1 MRANV
6 NTSAMKL
13 PTLRLSS
20 RDTKRITLLLNVVLV
35 VLLAHRLAGLTW
47 LILPQPA
54 QQPPPPPA
62 STAPGAGQGNQAGAE
77 YQRIAQWHLFG
88 KPAPLAQRHKAPVN
102 APETR
107 LNLTLHGIL
116 YNDDP
121 SQARAIIA
129 PNNGKEQAYK
139 VEDDLP
145 GGARI
150 DAIYPDKV
158 MLMRNGQY
166 ETLTLPEDKVKGA
179 ETSSLPNAGGRVDNA
194 NPNLPSGNV
203 GEALSNVR
211 QSIVDHPQDIQQY
224 VQFQPYT
231 RNGQYAGVR
240 VMPGANPQV
249 FNLTGLQPGDVIT
262 SVNNIP
268 LDNPDKGFQA
278 LEFLAQAQEV
288 NLTVL
293 RNGQTQ
299 NLTISFDH

>member
-1 MRANV
+1 
-6 NTSAMKL
+6 MKL

-20 RDTKRITLLLNVVLV
+20 RGTKRITLLLNVVLV

-47 LILPQPA
+47 LIVPQPA
-54 QQPPPPPA
+54 QQPAPPPA
-62 STAPGAGQGNQAGAE
+62 TTAPNASRGNQGGAA

-88 KPAPLAQRHKAPVN
+88 KPAPMAQQPKAPVN

-150 DAIYPDKV
+150 DAIYPNKV
-158 MLMRNGQY
+158 MLLRNGQY
-166 ETLTLPEDKVKGA
+166 ETLTLPEDKVEGA
-179 ETSSLPNAGGRVDNA
+179 ETTSRNAPPPDAGNVNSNLPN
-194 NPNLPSGNV
+194 GNV
-203 GEALSNVR
+203 NEVLANVR
-211 QSIVDHPQDIQQY
+211 QNIVDHPQDIQQY

-231 RNGQYAGVR
+231 SNGRYAGVR
-240 VMPGANPQV
+240 VMPGTNPQL

-262 SVNNIP
+262 SVNNIA

>member
-1 MRANV
+1 M
-6 NTSAMKL
+6 
-13 PTLRLSS
+13 
-20 RDTKRITLLLNVVLV
+20 
-35 VLLAHRLAGLTW
+35 
-47 LILPQPA
+47 A
-54 QQPPPPPA
+54 QQP
-62 STAPGAGQGNQAGAE
+62 
-77 YQRIAQWHLFG
+77 
-88 KPAPLAQRHKAPVN
+88 KAPVN

-150 DAIYPDKV
+150 DAIYPNKV
-158 MLMRNGQY
+158 MLLRNGQY

-179 ETSSLPNAGGRVDNA
+179 ETSTLPSAGGGADSA
-194 NPNLPSGNV
+194 NPNLPGGNV
-203 GEALSNVR
+203 GEELSNVR
-211 QSIVDHPQDIQQY
+211 RNIVNHPQDIQQY

-293 RNGQTQ
+293 RGGQTQ